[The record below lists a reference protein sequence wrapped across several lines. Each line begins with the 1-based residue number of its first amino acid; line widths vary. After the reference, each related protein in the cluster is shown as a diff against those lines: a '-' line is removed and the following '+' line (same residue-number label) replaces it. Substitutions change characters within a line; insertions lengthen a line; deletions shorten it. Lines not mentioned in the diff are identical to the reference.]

1 VGANFATIGDASV
14 ALEKCGINGPTEFRL
29 AAGYYD
35 PMSISGNILGS
46 SSTNTITFTSAN
58 FNANSVKFTGSTALN
73 LANTHNLN
81 FRYLTF
87 GDSTGD
93 YGVYIDG
100 KCNNIEFYHC
110 VMQMDVSM
118 SYYAY
123 GLYKKYGSVC
133 DNFRFIGNVVDG
145 GEYGF
150 YFEGQGTNN
159 GGYNTNVVIDS
170 NVFSNANYMPYSIY
184 YTDLKSFS
192 YNLITARTGG
202 NSYMYAET
210 YYTNHNH
217 TVGNRWNTSNNT
229 SLNEFYNYI
238 SYANVYNTSG
248 RGLFANNEVI
258 NTATNYGDGIS
269 INSDNL
275 DIYHNSVYAA
285 ASNSAYALYISAW
298 DGNIVCKNN
307 QFFAKSTPVMV
318 NQGNN
323 VTMENNN
330 YYSPTGR
337 IGEWDYTVC
346 NTLSDWITESGDTSA
361 KNIAPLFVDSTQSLE
376 LISYTGMACQRMSTI
391 LTDIN
396 NTPRSSITTLGAYSL
411 SIVEGYN
418 LSVSEIT
425 EPVLNTV
432 VKCYPNYSTVKAAL
446 YNGGTMPVD
455 FSVNPV
461 SLHVNVTG
469 PTNYQKDTIISAG
482 TLSAMDKD
490 TITISH
496 LMPTSATGQYDIS
509 VWVNFALDTIHGDD
523 TATSTYLVER
533 VTLPYDVNFDSVPQ
547 EMAFQQIQG
556 NVGWEVVDSTGAVL
570 PPFYGTGRLAFKSS
584 TGLGSMARAYIKQVD
599 LQGTSKPTL
608 NFWYQHDNLNPSKP
622 DQMDIVVSTDG
633 GNTFNY
639 IYTVTRYDAVATSPM
654 WKLHQVDLSYYINST
669 CLLIG
674 FEGQSYGGS
683 DQFIDRV
690 FIEVQQDLVPTEIR
704 LPSDLYACDLSNK
717 PIEVIVANTTVY
729 AVEMDNDTINLTVQI
744 TTPDSNTQTSTYRF
758 LGKIPPMSS
767 DTILV
772 HPGFDFSQKGTYTI
786 TAYIDTIK
794 ITTDVSNDTITRVI
808 NVFPDINVVELENM
822 GSKRIGDTVYAKIKV
837 KNTGNL
843 LVPETPLRLQINN
856 SNDIVEIIQI
866 PLNPGDSIIY
876 IFTQPYIVPLVNI
889 IQPYYQ
895 VSVTSELSCD
905 YEAKNN
911 KVSLLAKVNVTELQL
926 LSIETPNQS
935 PCDTGFT
942 KIYPKIELSNNGN
955 YTLENVKVFVK
966 VDSASIEV
974 AKISEIFSS
983 IPVGEEIYTFTSY
996 YKVPNLNGKY
1006 DVTVYIDKIYDE
1018 LDASNDT
1025 LDMEACAILY
1035 GTAVV
1040 DYVPTNL
1047 SMGQNIPNPTS
1058 ALTRIPYSIPQD
1070 GTIRFSVLTITGQVL
1085 YTREVPSLAG
1095 THLLEFE
1102 TQQFADGIYYYSM
1115 EYQGQRIVKKMTV
1128 QK

>member
-1 VGANFATIGDASV
+1 MYTIGGVGANFATIGDASV

-133 DNFRFIGNVVDG
+133 DNFRFIGNVVNG

-275 DIYHNSVYAA
+275 DIYHNSVMLQQAIRLCA
-285 ASNSAYALYISAW
+285 FIQCL

-346 NTLSDWITESGDTSA
+346 NTLNDWISESGDTLA
-361 KNIAPLFVDSTQSLE
+361 KNIAPVYIDSTQSLE
-376 LISYTGMACQRMSTI
+376 LISYTGMACQRMANV

-418 LSVSEIT
+418 LSVFRNNRTCFKYGSE
-425 EPVLNTV
+425 
-432 VKCYPNYSTVKAAL
+432 
-446 YNGGTMPVD
+446 M
-455 FSVNPV
+455 
-461 SLHVNVTG
+461 
-469 PTNYQKDTIISAG
+469 
-482 TLSAMDKD
+482 LS
-490 TITISH
+490 
-496 LMPTSATGQYDIS
+496 
-509 VWVNFALDTIHGDD
+509 
-523 TATSTYLVER
+523 
-533 VTLPYDVNFDSVPQ
+533 
-547 EMAFQQIQG
+547 
-556 NVGWEVVDSTGAVL
+556 
-570 PPFYGTGRLAFKSS
+570 
-584 TGLGSMARAYIKQVD
+584 
-599 LQGTSKPTL
+599 
-608 NFWYQHDNLNPSKP
+608 
-622 DQMDIVVSTDG
+622 
-633 GNTFNY
+633 
-639 IYTVTRYDAVATSPM
+639 
-654 WKLHQVDLSYYINST
+654 
-669 CLLIG
+669 
-674 FEGQSYGGS
+674 
-683 DQFIDRV
+683 
-690 FIEVQQDLVPTEIR
+690 
-704 LPSDLYACDLSNK
+704 
-717 PIEVIVANTTVY
+717 
-729 AVEMDNDTINLTVQI
+729 
-744 TTPDSNTQTSTYRF
+744 
-758 LGKIPPMSS
+758 
-767 DTILV
+767 
-772 HPGFDFSQKGTYTI
+772 
-786 TAYIDTIK
+786 
-794 ITTDVSNDTITRVI
+794 
-808 NVFPDINVVELENM
+808 
-822 GSKRIGDTVYAKIKV
+822 
-837 KNTGNL
+837 
-843 LVPETPLRLQINN
+843 
-856 SNDIVEIIQI
+856 
-866 PLNPGDSIIY
+866 
-876 IFTQPYIVPLVNI
+876 
-889 IQPYYQ
+889 
-895 VSVTSELSCD
+895 
-905 YEAKNN
+905 
-911 KVSLLAKVNVTELQL
+911 
-926 LSIETPNQS
+926 
-935 PCDTGFT
+935 
-942 KIYPKIELSNNGN
+942 
-955 YTLENVKVFVK
+955 
-966 VDSASIEV
+966 
-974 AKISEIFSS
+974 
-983 IPVGEEIYTFTSY
+983 
-996 YKVPNLNGKY
+996 
-1006 DVTVYIDKIYDE
+1006 
-1018 LDASNDT
+1018 
-1025 LDMEACAILY
+1025 
-1035 GTAVV
+1035 
-1040 DYVPTNL
+1040 
-1047 SMGQNIPNPTS
+1047 
-1058 ALTRIPYSIPQD
+1058 
-1070 GTIRFSVLTITGQVL
+1070 
-1085 YTREVPSLAG
+1085 
-1095 THLLEFE
+1095 
-1102 TQQFADGIYYYSM
+1102 
-1115 EYQGQRIVKKMTV
+1115 
-1128 QK
+1128 